1 MKHNQKL
8 ENNYVMNYETG
19 EEKQLTQKEVLT
31 QNGLAFEFYE
41 IFTKEICYFKNDRYP
56 CDG

>member
-1 MKHNQKL
+1 
-8 ENNYVMNYETG
+8 MNYETG